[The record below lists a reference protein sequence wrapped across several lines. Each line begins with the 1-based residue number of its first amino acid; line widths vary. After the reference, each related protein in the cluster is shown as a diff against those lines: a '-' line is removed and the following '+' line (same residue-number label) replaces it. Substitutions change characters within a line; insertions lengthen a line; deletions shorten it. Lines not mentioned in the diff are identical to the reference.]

1 MRATLAAAAGGL
13 VAGGLVWLATRPL
26 FAADVFV
33 RTNWRGRPV
42 PTAVGLVVAVG
53 AVAVEAV
60 RAVAAAAGAGEPAEV
75 SRLVALL
82 AVVGFALLGALDDLA
97 GDGGPRGFAGHL
109 GALLRG
115 RLTTGGVKLAGG
127 AALALVVCAPVSGGR
142 PAALLRDAALVALA
156 ANLGNLCDRAPGRAL
171 KAVAV
176 AFGVLVALA
185 GAPEALGG
193 VAAAVGA
200 GLALVVPDLRERA
213 MLGDAG
219 ANALGAAV
227 GLGVVLGC
235 GPGAR
240 TAVLGVVAALNLA
253 AEVVS
258 FSRVIEAVPPLRAL
272 DRLGRVP

>member
-13 VAGGLVWLATRPL
+13 VAGCLVWLAARPL
-26 FAADVFV
+26 FTAELFV

-42 PTAVGLVVAVG
+42 PTAVGLVVPVG

-60 RAVAAAAGAGEPAEV
+60 RAVAAATGAGEPAEV

-115 RLTTGGVKLAGG
+115 RLTTGGVKLAAG

-142 PAALLRDAALVALA
+142 PASLLRDAALVALA
-156 ANLGNLCDRAPGRAL
+156 ANLSNLCDRAPGRAL

-176 AFGVLVALA
+176 AFAALVALA
-185 GAPEALGG
+185 GAPGALGG

-219 ANALGAAV
+219 ANALGAAM
-227 GLGVVLGC
+227 GLGVVLAC